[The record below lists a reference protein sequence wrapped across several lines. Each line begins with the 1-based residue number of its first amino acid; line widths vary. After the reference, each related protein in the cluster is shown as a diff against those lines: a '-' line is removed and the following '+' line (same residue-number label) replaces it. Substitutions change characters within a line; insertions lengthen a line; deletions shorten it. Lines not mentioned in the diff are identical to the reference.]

1 MPTLQD
7 EVRSL
12 VDREGV
18 IARARHPELA
28 GAIGRLVRSGELLAL
43 MPGVYAPPAT
53 AQEWRIRLLAL
64 ATRQPDAVVTGRTAG
79 QLSYWPK
86 LSGDEVS
93 YALPQKCLRQPGFLG
108 SRRRV
113 PPELVMHRGRLRLTV
128 PALTA
133 LDLCAEVGGESID
146 RALLTRTATLA
157 GLHHALEL
165 SGGRRGNQDR
175 RALLLDSRDEPW
187 SEAERLAHRL
197 LRDAGILGW
206 KSNRPVT
213 IDKAL
218 YYLDVAFPRRRVV
231 IEIDG
236 RLHETDEDLF
246 ENDRWRQ
253 NALVLDGWLVLRFTW
268 RMLNERP
275 DAVLDA
281 VRRILAIADAQF

>member
-1 MPTLQD
+1 MRTLQD

-18 IARARHPELA
+18 IARADHPELQ
-28 GAIGRLVRSGELLAL
+28 GAIGRLLRSGELVAV
-43 MPGVYAPPAT
+43 MPGIYTARTT
-53 AQEWRIRLLAL
+53 AQDRRVRLLAL
-64 ATRQPDAVVTGRTAG
+64 ATRQPDAVLIGRTAA
-79 QLSYWPK
+79 QLTYWRK
-86 LSGDEVS
+86 LPADEVT
-93 YALPQKCLRQPGFLG
+93 YALPHKCTRQPGFLP

-113 PPELVMHRGRLRLTV
+113 PPELVMSRGGLRLTV

-133 LDLCAEVGGESID
+133 IDLCAEVGGESID

-187 SEAERLAHRL
+187 SEAERLAHRM
-197 LRDAGILGW
+197 LRDARISGW
-206 KSNRPVT
+206 KSNWPVT
-213 IDKAL
+213 LDGSL
-218 YYLDVAFPRRRVV
+218 YYLDVAFPGRRVV
-231 IEIDG
+231 VEIDG

-246 ENDRWRQ
+246 ESDRWRQ

-268 RMLNERP
+268 RMLTQRP

>member
-1 MPTLQD
+1 MLTLQD
-7 EVRSL
+7 EVRSV

-18 IARARHPELA
+18 IARAGHPELA
-28 GAIGRLVRSGELLAL
+28 GAIGRLLRSGELVAV
-43 MPGVYAPPAT
+43 MPGVYAAR
-53 AQEWRIRLLAL
+53 AAAEDRRIRLLAL
-64 ATRQPDAVVTGRTAG
+64 ATRQPDVVLVGRTAA
-79 QLSYWPK
+79 QLSYWR
-86 LSGDEVS
+86 LLAGDQVT
-93 YALPQKCLRQPGFLG
+93 YALPHKCVRQPGIVG

-113 PPELVMHRGRLRLTV
+113 PPELVMNRGPLRLTV

-157 GLHHALEL
+157 GMHHALEL
-165 SGGRRGNQDR
+165 SGGRRRNQDR

-197 LRDAGILGW
+197 LRGARISGW
-206 KSNRPVT
+206 KSNWPVM
-213 IDKAL
+213 INGSL

-236 RLHETDEDLF
+236 RLHETEEDLF
-246 ENDRWRQ
+246 ESDRWRQ

-281 VRRILAIADAQF
+281 VRRILEMADARF